1 MRDANA
7 ENTSCTDIQLFDGN
21 WTAVAQDPFFVE
33 FVPPLPP
40 PLPPPLVDDD
50 HDADAYGE
58 DVQPA
63 QPATTARAEYTT
75 PSARTIKSPR
85 APSSSENSGK
95 RRLLSTCATLISYLR
110 LRYGCAY

>member
-40 PLPPPLVDDD
+40 PLPPPLVDD
-50 HDADAYGE
+50 ADAEDGE
-58 DVQPA
+58 DVDQPA

-75 PSARTIKSPR
+75 PSARTNKSPR

-95 RRLLSTCATLISYLR
+95 WRLLSTCATLISYLR